1 MRKLI
6 LSGVALG
13 FSAAL
18 MASTAL
24 ADIKIATTGPITG
37 QYAAFGEQMK
47 RGIEMA
53 AKDINAAGGVMARS
67 SR

>member
-24 ADIKIATTGPITG
+24 ADIKIATTGP
-37 QYAAFGEQMK
+37 A
-47 RGIEMA
+47 
-53 AKDINAAGGVMARS
+53 